1 MMNRRSFL
9 ASVPLAAL
17 AGSLGAA
24 KADKSGEYLVY
35 IGTNTHT
42 KSKGIYAYR
51 FQPSSGKV
59 SPIGLVAETPN
70 PSWLTVHPG
79 LRYLY
84 AANEAELKREPGKPN
99 NISSFALDRASG
111 KLTFLNRAS
120 AGGQGP
126 CYVSVDRTGKSLLLA
141 NYGSGSVAAL
151 PIQTD
156 GRLGEATAFVQHKA
170 ASVDAQGQPRP
181 RGHCILASPNNRFV
195 LAADLGLDQVL
206 VYRFDAAK
214 GTLTPN
220 DPPFAKVASGTGP
233 RHIAFHPNRK
243 LVYVVS
249 EMGNIVT
256 TFQYADSTGTLTELG
271 TVSTL
276 PKDFTA
282 KSTSA
287 EIEVDRAGKFLYT
300 SNRGHDS
307 IAQFAIDPKKGTLT
321 PVAYVP
327 TQGKTP
333 RNFALDPTGRY
344 LFAANQDSN
353 NIVVFRVDPG
363 TGKLTPSGTVID
375 DAPEPTRVLFVPAI

>member
-1 MMNRRSFL
+1 MNRRSFL
-9 ASVPLAAL
+9 ISVPFASL
-17 AGSLGAA
+17 AGAVAARKAA
-24 KADKSGEYLVY
+24 KGGEYIVY
-35 IGTNTHT
+35 VGTNTHS

-51 FQPSSGKV
+51 FQPSNGRV

-84 AANEAELKREPGKPN
+84 AVNEAELKREPGKPN

-126 CYVSVDRTGKSLLLA
+126 CYVSVDWTGKTLLLA

-170 ASVDAQGQPRP
+170 TSVNAQGQPRP

-195 LAADLGLDQVL
+195 LAADLGLDQVF

-214 GTLTPN
+214 GTLNPN
-220 DPPFAKVASGTGP
+220 DPPFAKIASGTGP
-233 RHIAFHPNRK
+233 RHIAFHPNK
-243 LVYVVS
+243 KFVYVVS

-256 TFQYADSTGTLTELG
+256 MFQYADSKGALTELG
-271 TVSTL
+271 TVPTL
-276 PKDFTA
+276 PKEFTGR
-282 KSTSA
+282 STSA
-287 EIEVDRAGKFLYT
+287 EIEVDRTGKFLYT

-307 IAQFAIDPKKGTLT
+307 IAVFAIDPKKGTLA
-321 PVAYVP
+321 PVEYVP
-327 TQGKTP
+327 TLGKTP
-333 RNFALDPTGRY
+333 RSFALDHTGQY

-353 NIVVFRVDPG
+353 NIVLFRVDPNA
-363 TGKLTPSGTVID
+363 GKLTPTGTVLD
-375 DAPEPTRVLFVPAI
+375 DTPEPTRVLFVPAM

>member
-1 MMNRRSFL
+1 MNRRSFL
-9 ASVPLAAL
+9 ISVPFASL
-17 AGSLGAA
+17 AGAFAAGKAA
-24 KADKSGEYLVY
+24 KGGAYIVY
-35 IGTNTHT
+35 VGTNTHS

-51 FQPSSGKV
+51 FQPSDGKV
-59 SPIGLVAETPN
+59 TPIGLVAETPN

-84 AANEAELKREPGKPN
+84 AVNEAELKREPGKPN

-126 CYVSVDRTGKSLLLA
+126 CYVSVDRTGKTLLLA

-156 GRLGEATAFVQHKA
+156 GRLGEATAFVQHKG
-170 ASVDAQGQPRP
+170 ASANARP

-220 DPPFAKVASGTGP
+220 DPPFAKIASGTGP
-233 RHIAFHPNRK
+233 RHIAFHPNKK

-249 EMGNIVT
+249 EIGNIVT

-276 PKDFTA
+276 PKEFTA

-321 PVAYVP
+321 PVEYVP

-333 RNFALDPTGRY
+333 RNFAIDPTGQY
-344 LFAANQDSN
+344 LLAANQDSN
-353 NIVVFRVDPG
+353 NIVLFRVDPN
-363 TGKLTPSGTVID
+363 TGKLTPTGTVLD
-375 DAPEPTRVLFVPAI
+375 DAPEPTRVLFVPAV

>member
-1 MMNRRSFL
+1 MNRRGFL
-9 ASVPLAAL
+9 ASVPFASL
-17 AGSLGAA
+17 AGAFAAGKAA
-24 KADKSGEYLVY
+24 KGGEYIVY
-35 IGTNTHT
+35 VGTNTHS

-59 SPIGLVAETPN
+59 TPIGLVAETPN

-84 AANEAELKREPGKPN
+84 AVNEAELKREPGKPN

-126 CYVSVDRTGKSLLLA
+126 CYVSVDRTGKTLLLA

-156 GRLGEATAFVQHKA
+156 GRLGEATAFVQHKGA
-170 ASVDAQGQPRP
+170 TANARP

-195 LAADLGLDQVL
+195 LAADLGLDQVF

-220 DPPFAKVASGTGP
+220 DPPFAKIASGTGP
-233 RHIAFHPNRK
+233 RHIAFHPNKK

-256 TFQYADSTGTLTELG
+256 AFQYADSTGTLTDLG

-287 EIEVDRAGKFLYT
+287 EIGVDRAGKFLYT

-321 PVAYVP
+321 PVEHVP

-344 LFAANQDSN
+344 LFVANQDSN

-363 TGKLTPSGTVID
+363 TGKLAPSGTVLD
-375 DAPEPTRVLFVPAI
+375 DAPEPTRVLFVPAM

>member
-1 MMNRRSFL
+1 MNRRTFL
-9 ASVPLAAL
+9 TSVPFASLAGALAA
-17 AGSLGAA
+17 GTAA
-24 KADKSGEYLVY
+24 KGGEYIVY
-35 IGTNTHT
+35 VGTNTHS

-59 SPIGLVAETPN
+59 TPIGLVAETPN

-84 AANEAELKREPGKPN
+84 AVNEAELKREPGKPN
-99 NISSFALDRASG
+99 NISSFTLDRTSG

-126 CYVSVDRTGKSLLLA
+126 CYVSVDRTGKVLLLA

-151 PIQTD
+151 LIQTD

-170 ASVDAQGQPRP
+170 ASVNAQGQPRP

-195 LAADLGLDQVL
+195 LAADLGLDQL
-206 VYRFDAAK
+206 FVYRFDAAK

-220 DPPFAKVASGTGP
+220 DPPFAKIASGTGP
-233 RHIAFHPNRK
+233 RHIAFHPNKK

-256 TFQYADSTGTLTELG
+256 MFQYADSTGTLTDLG

-276 PKDFTA
+276 PKDFTG

-307 IAQFAIDPKKGTLT
+307 IALFAIDPKKGTLT
-321 PVAYVP
+321 PVEYVP

-333 RNFALDPTGRY
+333 RNFALDPTGQY

-353 NIVVFRVDPG
+353 NIVLFRVDPN
-363 TGKLTPSGTVID
+363 TGKLTPSGTVLD
-375 DAPEPTRVLFVPAI
+375 DAPEPTCVLFVPAM

>member
-1 MMNRRSFL
+1 MNRRSFL
-9 ASVPLAAL
+9 ASVPLASL
-17 AGSLGAA
+17 ASAFGAGKAA
-24 KADKSGEYLVY
+24 KGGEYIVY
-35 IGTNTHT
+35 VGTNTHS

-59 SPIGLVAETPN
+59 TPIGLVAETPN

-84 AANEAELKREPGKPN
+84 AVNEAELKREPGKPN

-126 CYVSVDRTGKSLLLA
+126 CYVSVDRTGKVLFLA

-156 GRLGEATAFVQHKA
+156 GRLGEATAFVQHKGA
-170 ASVDAQGQPRP
+170 TANARP

-195 LAADLGLDQVL
+195 LAADLGLDQL
-206 VYRFDAAK
+206 FVYRFDAAK

-220 DPPFAKVASGTGP
+220 DPPFAKIASGTGP
-233 RHIAFHPNRK
+233 RHIAFHPNKK

-256 TFQYADSTGTLTELG
+256 MFQYTDATGALTELG

-276 PKDFTA
+276 PKEFTGR
-282 KSTSA
+282 STSA

-321 PVAYVP
+321 PVEYVP

-353 NIVVFRVDPG
+353 NIVLFRVDPN
-363 TGKLTPSGTVID
+363 TGKLTPTGTVLD
-375 DAPEPTRVLFVPAI
+375 DAPEPTRVMFVPAM

>member
-1 MMNRRSFL
+1 M
-9 ASVPLAAL
+9 SVPFASLAGALAA
-17 AGSLGAA
+17 GKAA
-24 KADKSGEYLVY
+24 KGGEYIVY
-35 IGTNTHT
+35 VGTNTHS

-59 SPIGLVAETPN
+59 TPTGLVAETPN

-84 AANEAELKREPGKPN
+84 AVNEAELKREPGKSN
-99 NISSFALDRASG
+99 NISSFALDRATG

-126 CYVSVDRTGKSLLLA
+126 CYVSVDRTGKVLLLA

-151 PIQTD
+151 PIQAD

-170 ASVDAQGQPRP
+170 ASVNAQSQPRP

-195 LAADLGLDQVL
+195 LAADLGLDQL
-206 VYRFDAAK
+206 FVYRFDAAK

-220 DPPFAKVASGTGP
+220 DPPFAKIASGTGP
-233 RHIAFHPNRK
+233 RHIAIHPNKK

-256 TFQYADSTGTLTELG
+256 MFQYADSTGTLTELG

-276 PKDFTA
+276 PKEFTA

-307 IAQFAIDPKKGTLT
+307 IAVFAIDPKKGTLT
-321 PVAYVP
+321 PVEYVP

-333 RNFALDPTGRY
+333 RNFEIDPTGQY

-353 NIVVFRVDPG
+353 NIVLFRVDPN
-363 TGKLTPSGTVID
+363 TGKLTPTGTVLD
-375 DAPEPTRVLFVPAI
+375 DAPEPTRVLFVPAM

>member
-1 MMNRRSFL
+1 MNRRSFL
-9 ASVPLAAL
+9 ASVPLASL
-17 AGSLGAA
+17 ASAFGAGKAA
-24 KADKSGEYLVY
+24 KGGEYIVY
-35 IGTNTHT
+35 VGTNTHS

-59 SPIGLVAETPN
+59 TPIGLVAETPN

-84 AANEAELKREPGKPN
+84 AVNEAELKREPGKPN
-99 NISSFALDRASG
+99 YISSFALDRASG

-126 CYVSVDRTGKSLLLA
+126 CYVSVDRTGKTLLLA

-156 GRLGEATAFVQHKA
+156 GRLGEATAFVQHKGA
-170 ASVDAQGQPRP
+170 TANARP

-195 LAADLGLDQVL
+195 LAADLGLDQVF

-220 DPPFAKVASGTGP
+220 DPPFAKIASGTGP
-233 RHIAFHPNRK
+233 RHIAFHPNKK

-249 EMGNIVT
+249 EIGNIVT

-276 PKDFTA
+276 PKEFTA

-321 PVAYVP
+321 PVDYVP

-333 RNFALDPTGRY
+333 RNFALDPTGEY

-353 NIVVFRVDPG
+353 NIVLFRVDPN
-363 TGKLTPSGTVID
+363 TGKLTPTGTVLD
-375 DAPEPTRVLFVPAI
+375 DAPEPTRVLFVPAV

>member
-1 MMNRRSFL
+1 MNRRTFL
-9 ASVPLAAL
+9 ASVPFASLAGALAA
-17 AGSLGAA
+17 GKTTIG
-24 KADKSGEYLVY
+24 GEYIVY
-35 IGTNTHT
+35 VGTNTHS

-59 SPIGLVAETPN
+59 TPIGLVAETPN

-84 AANEAELKREPGKPN
+84 AVNEAELKREPGKPN

-126 CYVSVDRTGKSLLLA
+126 CYVSVDRTGKTLLLA

-151 PIQTD
+151 PIQAD

-170 ASVDAQGQPRP
+170 ASVNAQSQPRP

-195 LAADLGLDQVL
+195 LAADLGLDQL
-206 VYRFDAAK
+206 FVYRFDAAK

-220 DPPFAKVASGTGP
+220 DPPFAKIASGTGP
-233 RHIAFHPNRK
+233 RHIAIHPNKK

-256 TFQYADSTGTLTELG
+256 MFQYADSTGTLTELG

-276 PKDFTA
+276 PKEFTA

-307 IAQFAIDPKKGTLT
+307 IAVFAIDPKKGTLT
-321 PVAYVP
+321 PVEYVP

-333 RNFALDPTGRY
+333 RNFEIDPTGQY

-353 NIVVFRVDPG
+353 NIVLFRVDPN
-363 TGKLTPSGTVID
+363 TGKLTPTGTVLD
-375 DAPEPTRVLFVPAI
+375 DAPEPTRVLFVPAM